1 MLETFGRTFL
11 ALGPPVILLVGT
23 GATVVIAVSI
33 QGPARW
39 WALGVG
45 PALSLALAY
54 VGVSLVV
61 RLIDPAEGS
70 GFLLGGAAMG
80 LYLAA
85 VTVYYPVLAVV
96 GIWRLWGR

>member
-1 MLETFGRTFL
+1 
-11 ALGPPVILLVGT
+11 LVGT
-23 GATVVIAVSI
+23 GATAAIAI
-33 QGPARW
+33 ALPGPPRW
-39 WALGVG
+39 WALGLG

-54 VGVSLVV
+54 MSVLLVV

-80 LYLAA
+80 LYLAVA
-85 VTVYYPVLAVV
+85 TVYYPALAVV